1 MDGNREAGAPT
12 PDGATGRARRTVDLR
27 QVRADDFRYLS
38 AIARTGTRRSAA
50 LDLGVDHTTVS
61 RRIHAL
67 EKVLDVRLIER
78 GAVGWELTDIGKA
91 VADRARAI
99 DESLQEAVDAATG
112 NSGSAL
118 RGRVRVT
125 APDGFGTI
133 VVAPA
138 LARLRLQHPDLSVE
152 LLTATRQM
160 NLQQSGF
167 DVAIA
172 VGTPVNSRLVS
183 ETVSE
188 YVMGI
193 YATEEYLGTYGRPT
207 TVEDVGRH
215 PIIFFVD
222 SLLQVGDLD
231 LDRHLPGATAS
242 FMSTNIFA
250 HVEATRAGGGIGLL
264 PAFMAKP
271 YPELIRLLPDEVD
284 IHLSFSLAARR
295 ESLTNPTVRA
305 VRDAIHAEA
314 ARRRGDLIPPR

>member
-1 MDGNREAGAPT
+1 MGGNQASDGTVPRDASEVK
-12 PDGATGRARRTVDLR
+12 RTVDLR
-27 QVRADDFRYLS
+27 QIRADDFRYLS

-67 EKVLDVRLIER
+67 EKALDVRLIER

-91 VADRARAI
+91 VAERARAI

-112 NSGSAL
+112 NQSSTL

-138 LARLRLQHPDLSVE
+138 LARLRLNHPDLSVE

-172 VGTPVNSRLVS
+172 VGATVNSRLVS
-183 ETVSE
+183 ETISA
-188 YVMGI
+188 YTMGI
-193 YATEEYLGTYGRPT
+193 YATEEYLDRYGSPKA
-207 TVEDVGRH
+207 VEEVRQH

-271 YPELIRLLPDEVD
+271 YPELIRLLSAEVD
-284 IHLSFSLAARR
+284 IRLKFSLAARR
-295 ESLTNPTVRA
+295 ENLTNPTVRA

-314 ARRRGDLIPPR
+314 ARRRADLLPPV